1 MVDTVKNRRIT
12 KKDWKFI
19 ESYIKEEADRRQN
32 HQFRR
37 DHEVIWREVDR
48 QLRME
53 ALIRTNELGQ
63 AAKKS
68 WHAAIELGE
77 LSKISEIVS
86 ADVMRITF
94 PQERDW
100 FEPHV
105 ELPVSTNPETGE
117 MEIDEDMQ
125 AIVDGIIRSLMVQQH
140 FDFGFF
146 ARFELSVKEA
156 LHHGSFVAEAVWDS
170 ELKVMD
176 GSKVAQVA
184 SPVWMPHSM
193 WNCFPDPSPAVIGT
207 NMFYGGSMIIQSFM
221 PKHKLKKMSGEGW
234 MKSQYDK
241 IPDDEHTEKGRLTKD
256 LKLVTYH
263 GDLNIER
270 NGSEDIYL
278 PNSKAVLANGVI
290 VYWAPNE
297 LPYPSI
303 IYGGYERQ
311 DVRDP
316 YFTSPIIKQAP
327 TAKIASILANKF
339 LDSVSLKVEP
349 PLVYDSGDPDFAES
363 GGPAIY
369 PGAKTGTK
377 GGVAFQQVE
386 IGDPKWALEGLQ
398 LTLRQLQE
406 GTGVSSVRTGVP
418 NSDRQTATEV
428 NKVEQGGEVRTV
440 DFIRKLVPNLR
451 TFLHMHH
458 ALNLKHMK
466 NYSFYNDNMD
476 SPDFVRLTS
485 KDLKEMESVRF
496 DVVGAKGVLGEEQR
510 LQRTTQVTAFA
521 SADPGFAPLLKRRE
535 LLVDAYKDAG
545 HKNPEKYVQTED
557 VQEDPRLAEMEQMIQ
572 QLQQQ
577 LQEASSDKEL
587 KIAELEQ
594 KREKA
599 MMDAELAKE
608 KMETS
613 NQLEKLSLAQ
623 DYQLEI
629 IRIRKD
635 IEVEEEK
642 RKIEMMKMLKEME
655 DKSNEVVGR
664 LDEAAKPKNK
674 KIKFIDEDTA
684 EIESEDGNVVVV
696 NFPKEAA

>member
-37 DHEVIWREVDR
+37 EHETIWREVDR

-53 ALIRTNELGQ
+53 PLTRVTEVGQ

-68 WHAAIELGE
+68 WHNAIELGE

-105 ELPVSTNPETGE
+105 EQPTQTNPETGE
-117 MEIDEDMQ
+117 MQIDDDLQVIM
-125 AIVDGIIRSLMVQQH
+125 DGTLRALMVQQF
-140 FDFGFF
+140 FDFGFA
-146 ARFELSVKEA
+146 ARFELSVKES
-156 LHHGSFVAEAVWDS
+156 LHHGSFVAETVWDA

-176 GSKVAQVA
+176 GAKISQVT
-184 SPVWMPHSM
+184 SPVWVPHSM

-221 PKHKLKKMSGEGW
+221 PKHKLKRMQGEGW
-234 MKSQYDK
+234 MTSQFEK

-256 LKLVTYH
+256 LKLVTYY

-270 NGSEDIYL
+270 QGDGDIYL
-278 PNSKAVLANGVI
+278 PNSKAILANGVI
-290 VYWAPNE
+290 VYWKPND
-297 LPYPSI
+297 LPYSPI

-327 TAKIASILANKF
+327 TAKVASILANKF
-339 LDSVSLKVEP
+339 LDGVALQGEP
-349 PLVYDSGDPDFAES
+349 PIVYDSGDPDFAES
-363 GGPAIY
+363 GGPAIW

-377 GGVAFQQVE
+377 GGVAFQQVQ

-428 NKVEQGGEVRTV
+428 TKVEQGGEVRTV

-451 TFLHMHH
+451 TYLHMHH
-458 ALNLKHMK
+458 ALNMK
-466 NYSFYNDNMD
+466 NLKEYSFYSDNMD
-476 SPDFVRLTS
+476 SPDFVRITS
-485 KDLKEMESVRF
+485 ADLKPLESARF

-557 VQEDPRLAEMEQMIQ
+557 VQEDPRIAEMGQMIE

-599 MMDAELAKE
+599 MMDAELAQE

-623 DYQLEI
+623 NYQLEI
-629 IRIRKD
+629 MKIRQD
-635 IEVEEEK
+635 MEAEEEK
-642 RKIEMMKMLKEME
+642 RKVEMMKILKEME
-655 DKSNEVVGR
+655 DKSQEVVGR

-674 KIKFIDEDTA
+674 NVKFIDEDTA
-684 EIESEDGNVVVV
+684 EIESEDGNVVTVK
-696 NFPKEAA
+696 FPKEAS